1 MTDDHH
7 SVESEPGSHTGPETE
22 KVNFPR
28 DSVLQEIPEGNLQD
42 TAPQKQGFLD
52 KLSTRKGITILIVA
66 IVAFLI
72 IAAVTGIVVY
82 NKYFKPIPTAPPLT
96 NFELPPSLE
105 ELAEEYPEYA
115 DILLDPALDS
125 AYKDFLI
132 AYQEGGVDGA
142 IELARARSMIN
153 SKGELMV
160 TLEFDVDDTTAVQ
173 EQLKGE
179 GISINTAHGNLL
191 DIGIPIDLIKEQL
204 ESDDPAAIFEELTE
218 LEHVT
223 HVRLPKISTPDGSLN
238 LNDQAPVYQM
248 ALESLPVINATAW
261 HDAGFTGQGMRIG
274 ILDFGFDQY
283 QDELGNELPD
293 SSMVTA
299 RSFIAGA
306 EIDQTGINHGTAV
319 AEVIHA
325 IAPDAHLVF
334 AAYSTDTEFYEAI
347 DWLVSQNVS
356 IINHSGGGAYGP
368 KDGTAEDALTIDRL
382 SSSGI
387 LWVNSSGNSG
397 SRHWR
402 GKYTD
407 TNGDGVHEFLSDG
420 TYGLVFYPFNNT
432 GMLVQWDDWDSM
444 TQDLDIF
451 VVDENGDILY
461 ASRNVQN
468 GPDGYTPYEYVSYEF
483 PDYGPYYLVISG
495 TNITREITIDV
506 FATYADFDPAFIV
519 PEYSILSPSDANT
532 SFTIC
537 ATNWKSGDLTDYS
550 SQGPTVD
557 GRLKPDMCGPTE
569 TYSVAFGEEF
579 AGTSNSSPQVAG
591 AATLIRQAFPEFT
604 VDQVKTF
611 LLDRAQDSGPAG
623 PDPQYGHGKLWMGD
637 PPGEEV
643 VVTAPPE
650 EEPDAPTETPIVVAV
665 EPEPTEE
672 DEEEIKPIDTV
683 NKMDNTWKF
692 IAGLFCCF
700 SLLVVFGIVLLV
712 VLLSRRKKPRRSMPP
727 PRPAVPYRP
736 PQAPQAAR
744 PPAPQAPRPP
754 APAAVPPQPFVQQRP
769 VPPQQAAQVEVCPH
783 CGAPRAPQAKFCP
796 RCGKPYEQP
805 QPQAQPLQQ
814 QTLCRY
820 CGEPLRPGAVFCPKC
835 GQKQ

>member
-1 MTDDHH
+1 MSDDQQPA
-7 SVESEPGSHTGPETE
+7 ETTQEPHANPETE
-22 KVNFPR
+22 KVNY
-28 DSVLQEIPEGNLQD
+28 SQD
-42 TAPQKQGFLD
+42 AGKQKQGFLD
-52 KLSTRKGITILIVA
+52 KLSTRKGITILIAA
-66 IVAFLI
+66 IVVFLI

-82 NKYFKPIPTAPPLT
+82 NKYFKPTPTAPPLT
-96 NFELPPSLE
+96 HFELPPSLE
-105 ELAEEYPEYA
+105 ELADEYPEYA
-115 DILLDPALDS
+115 DILLDPTLDT
-125 AYKDFLI
+125 AYKDFLV
-132 AYQEGGVDGA
+132 AYQENGVDGA
-142 IELARARSMIN
+142 IELARARGMIN

-160 TLEFDVDDTTAVQ
+160 TLEFDVEDTTAVQ

-179 GISINTAHGNLL
+179 GISINTVHGNLL
-191 DIGIPIDLIKEQL
+191 DIGIPVDLIKEQL

-223 HVRLPKISTPDGSLN
+223 RVRLPKISTPDSSLN
-238 LNDQAPVYQM
+238 LHDQAPVYQM

-261 HDAGFTGQGMRIG
+261 HEAGFTGQGMRVG
-274 ILDFGFDQY
+274 ILDFGFDEY
-283 QDELGNELPD
+283 LDELGSELPD

-299 RSFIAGA
+299 RSFIAGT

-325 IAPDAHLVF
+325 IAPDAYLVF
-334 AAYSTDTEFYEAI
+334 AAYSTDAEFYEAV

-368 KDGTAEDALTIDRL
+368 KDGTAEDALTIDRI

-420 TYGLVFYPFNNT
+420 TYGLVFYPFYNT
-432 GMLVQWDDWDSM
+432 GLLVQWDDWDSM

-451 VVDENGDILY
+451 IVDINGDILY

-468 GPDGYTPYEYVSYEF
+468 GIDGYTPYEYVSYEF
-483 PDYGPYYLVISG
+483 PDYGPYYLVITG
-495 TNITREITIDV
+495 TNVTREITIDV

-519 PEYSILSPSDANT
+519 PQYSLLSPSDAKT

-537 ATNWKSGDLTDYS
+537 ATNWKSGELTDYS

-557 GRLKPDMCGPTE
+557 GRLKPEMCGPTE

-591 AATLIRQAFPEFT
+591 AATLIRQAFPEFS
-604 VDQVKTF
+604 VDQVKAF
-611 LLDRAQDSGPAG
+611 LLDRAQDRGPAG
-623 PDPQYGHGKLWMGD
+623 PDPQYGQGLLWMGD

-643 VVTAPPE
+643 VITAPPE

-672 DEEEIKPIDTV
+672 DEDREEVDKEEIKPIDTV
-683 NKMDNTWKF
+683 NEMDNTWKF

-712 VLLSRRKKPRRSMPP
+712 VLLSRRKKPRRPIPP
-727 PRPAVPYRP
+727 PRPAAPYRP

-744 PPAPQAPRPP
+744 PVAPQAPRPP
-754 APAAVPPQPFVQQRP
+754 VPAAVPPRPIVQQRP
-769 VPPQQAAQVEVCPH
+769 APPPQAAPAAVCPH
-783 CGAPRAPQAKFCP
+783 CGAPRTSQAKFCA
-796 RCGKPYEQP
+796 RCGGPLDVP
-805 QPQAQPLQQ
+805 PPPPAQ
-814 QTLCRY
+814 TECHH

>member
-1 MTDDHH
+1 MSDDQQPVI
-7 SVESEPGSHTGPETE
+7 SSPDPHTGPETE
-22 KVNFPR
+22 KVSFP
-28 DSVLQEIPEGNLQD
+28 QD
-42 TAPQKQGFLD
+42 PGQQKQGFLD
-52 KLSTRKGITILIVA
+52 KLSTRKGITILITA
-66 IVAFLI
+66 IVVFLI

-82 NKYFKPIPTAPPLT
+82 NKYFKPTPTAPPLT

-105 ELAEEYPEYA
+105 ELAEKYPDYA

-142 IELARARSMIN
+142 IELARARGMIN
-153 SKGELMV
+153 TKGELMV

-191 DIGIPIDLIKEQL
+191 DIGIPVDLIKERL

-223 HVRLPKISTPDGSLN
+223 RVRLPKISTPDSSLN

-261 HDAGFTGQGMRIG
+261 HEAGFTGQGMRIG

-325 IAPDAHLVF
+325 IAPDAYLVF

-356 IINHSGGGAYGP
+356 IINHSGGGAFGP
-368 KDGTAEDALTIDRL
+368 RNGTGSDVQAIDRVV
-382 SSSGI
+382 SNNI
-387 LWVNSSGNSG
+387 MWVNSSGNSG

-402 GKYTD
+402 GKFTD

-420 TYGLVFYPFNNT
+420 TYGMVFYPFYNT
-432 GMLVQWDDWDSM
+432 GLLVQWDDWDAM
-444 TQDLDIF
+444 DQDLDVY
-451 VVDENGDILY
+451 VVDSTGEILY
-461 ASRNVQN
+461 SSYITQ
-468 GPDGYTPYEYVSYEF
+468 DGSSGNPPFEGVFYEF
-483 PDYGPYYLVISG
+483 PDYGPYYLVIYG
-495 TNITREITIDV
+495 TNVTRDITIDV
-506 FATYADFDPAFIV
+506 FANYADFEPAFIV
-519 PEYSILSPSDANT
+519 PEYSLLSPSDAQS

-537 ATNWKSGDLTDYS
+537 ATNWESGNLTDYS

-569 TYSVAFGEEF
+569 TYSVAFGDEF

-591 AATLIRQAFPEFT
+591 AAALIRQAFPEFS
-604 VDQVKTF
+604 VDQVKAF
-611 LLDRAQDSGPAG
+611 LLDRAEDRGPAG
-623 PDPQYGHGKLWMGD
+623 PDPQYGKGLLWMGD
-637 PPGEEV
+637 PPGKEV
-643 VVTAPPE
+643 VITAPPE
-650 EEPDAPTETPIVVAV
+650 EEPDAPTETPIVVAI
-665 EPEPTEE
+665 EPEPTEEEEGEGGEVE

-683 NKMDNTWKF
+683 SGMDNTWKV

-700 SLLVVFGIVLLV
+700 SLLVVFGIILLV
-712 VLLSRRKKPRRSMPP
+712 VLLSRRKKPRRPMPP
-727 PRPAVPYRP
+727 MRPAAPY
-736 PQAPQAAR
+736 R
-744 PPAPQAPRPP
+744 PPAPQPVRPVTPQPVPPHPP
-754 APAAVPPQPFVQQRP
+754 APAPQQQVPP
-769 VPPQQAAQVEVCPH
+769 AAVCPH
-783 CGAPRAPQAKFCP
+783 CGAPRTSSGKFCA
-796 RCGKPYEQP
+796 RCGGLLEVPP
-805 QPQAQPLQQ
+805 APPAQ
-814 QTLCRY
+814 TVCHH
-820 CGEPLRPGAVFCPKC
+820 CGEPLRPGAAFCPKC